1 MDNTTPKRR
10 IPRKSLGQHF
20 LVDGAYLNRIIKASD
35 LSLNDIVIEIGPGQ
49 GSLTTRLL
57 EIASQVICVE
67 IDEYLS
73 SSLISRL
80 DDPNNLTVINADARW
95 IDIDTIT
102 HNSPYKL
109 VANLPYYA
117 ANPIVR
123 KFLEADNSPTLLVVM
138 VQREVARS
146 MLAKPGKMNIL
157 SVATQCYATPK
168 LVCNVP
174 PKAFRPSPS
183 VMSSVVSLTVRESP
197 LVTKEYRQSFFDV
210 VRAGFSAP
218 RKQIRNSLS
227 HGLNIPPDK
236 ALGLLN
242 AALIDWRRRAETVT
256 LEEWVNLHRIYTQV
270 WH

>member
-1 MDNTTPKRR
+1 MDNTTPRR
-10 IPRKSLGQHF
+10 RGTRKSLGQHF

-35 LSLNDIVIEIGPGQ
+35 LSQNDLVVEIGPGQ
-49 GSLTTRLL
+49 GALTSRLL
-57 EIASQVICVE
+57 EMAGQVICVE

-73 SSLISRL
+73 AGLMDRL
-80 DDPNNLTVINADARW
+80 YNPSNLTVINADARF
-95 IDIDTIT
+95 IDIETVT
-102 HNSPYKL
+102 SNRPYKL

-123 KFLEADNSPTLLVVM
+123 KFLEADNRPTRMIVM

-174 PKAFRPSPS
+174 PKAFRPAPS
-183 VMSSVVSLTVRESP
+183 IMSSVVSLTLRDNP
-197 LVTKEYRQSFFDV
+197 LVTKVSRQSFFDV

-218 RKQIRNSLS
+218 RKQLRNSLS
-227 HGLNIPPDK
+227 HGLNVVPDQ
-236 ALGLLN
+236 ALALLD
-242 AALIDWRRRAETVT
+242 AAHIDWRRRAETVT
-256 LEEWVNLHRIYTQV
+256 LEEWVDLHRVYADAM
-270 WH
+270 